1 MTYVAIGRF
10 DGYWEKGL
18 NIWDIAAGLIIARE
32 AGAIVEGVSRGS
44 NPEKTG
50 ELICATE
57 VQFEKFAKVIRS
69 SL

>member
-32 AGAIVEGVSRGS
+32 AGAIVDGMAQGS
-44 NPEKTG
+44 KPEETG
-50 ELICATE
+50 ALICATE
-57 VQFEKFAKVIRS
+57 VQFEMFAKTIRS
-69 SL
+69 TL